1 MTITEI
7 VTLMSRIKSK
17 SIFALRLSSG
27 FAICLIFVFWLL
39 SCASAQD
46 AQNESPEDELKH
58 GKYQSAILSLTKM
71 LQANPKDGKA
81 QKGLLQAY
89 LETGQYAE
97 AEANAKKFLATG
109 GNEAQ
114 SGQARLTLGE
124 VYATTGRYAEA
135 IGEFKKASEVAGK
148 ADEKPSSK
156 PDEQSD
162 ENSDQELIRLRAD
175 LRRGEILQLTGN
187 PEPAREIFQS
197 FVKYYE
203 EEDVSEAEALTLVA
217 RALTHLERYKDAND
231 VYLEAIAAD
240 EECIEA
246 QLGGGEL

>member
-7 VTLMSRIKSK
+7 VALMSRIKSK
-17 SIFALRLSSG
+17 SIFALRSSSG

-58 GKYQSAILSLTKM
+58 GKYQSAIISFTKM
-71 LQANPKDGKA
+71 LQAAPKDGKA

-89 LETGQYAE
+89 FETGQYAE
-97 AEANAKKFLATG
+97 AETSAKKFLALG

-114 SGQARLTLGE
+114 SRLGLGE

-135 IGEFKKASEVAGK
+135 IGEFEKASEVAGK
-148 ADEKPSSK
+148 ADEKPAPK

-162 ENSDQELIRLRAD
+162 EKSDQELIRLRAD
-175 LRRGEILQLTGN
+175 LRRGEILQLTGKE
-187 PEPAREIFQS
+187 EPAREIFQS

-203 EEDVSEAEALTLVA
+203 DEGVSAAEALTLVA
-217 RALTHLERYKDAND
+217 RAMTHLEIGRAH
-231 VYLEAIAAD
+231 V
-240 EECIEA
+240 
-246 QLGGGEL
+246 

>member
-58 GKYQSAILSLTKM
+58 GKYQSAILSFTKM

-97 AEANAKKFLATG
+97 AEANAKKFIATG
-109 GNEAQ
+109 GAEAQ
-114 SGQARLTLGE
+114 SSQASQVSQARLMLGE
-124 VYATTGRYAEA
+124 VYAATGRYAEA
-135 IGEFKKASEVAGK
+135 IGEFEKASEVAGK
-148 ADEKPSSK
+148 ADEKPASK
-156 PDEQSD
+156 PDE
-162 ENSDQELIRLRAD
+162 
-175 LRRGEILQLTGN
+175 
-187 PEPAREIFQS
+187 
-197 FVKYYE
+197 
-203 EEDVSEAEALTLVA
+203 
-217 RALTHLERYKDAND
+217 
-231 VYLEAIAAD
+231 
-240 EECIEA
+240 
-246 QLGGGEL
+246 

>member
-1 MTITEI
+1 
-7 VTLMSRIKSK
+7 MSRIKSK

-58 GKYQSAILSLTKM
+58 GKYPSAILSFTKM
-71 LQANPKDGKA
+71 LQADPKDGKA

-97 AEANAKKFLATG
+97 AEANAKKFLAMG
-109 GNEAQ
+109 GNDAQ
-114 SGQARLTLGE
+114 SSQASQARLMLGE
-124 VYATTGRYAEA
+124 VYAATGRYAEA
-135 IGEFKKASEVAGK
+135 IGEFQKASEIAGK
-148 ADEKPSSK
+148 TDDKPASK

-162 ENSDQELIRLRAD
+162 EKADQELVRLRAD
-175 LRRGEILQLTGN
+175 LRRAEILQLTGA
-187 PEPAREIFQS
+187 PEPAREIFES

-203 EEDVSEAEALTLVA
+203 EEDVSDAEALALVA

-246 QLGGGEL
+246 